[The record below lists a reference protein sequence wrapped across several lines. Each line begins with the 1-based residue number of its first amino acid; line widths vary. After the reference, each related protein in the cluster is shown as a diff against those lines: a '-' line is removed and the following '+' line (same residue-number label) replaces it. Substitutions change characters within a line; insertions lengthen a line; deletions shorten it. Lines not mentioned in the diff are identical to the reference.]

1 MRLDVASKITV
12 LVLYPSLCSKS
23 IPCSEGK
30 LIRGTVANVFIPR
43 VALSHCLTCL
53 EFLPKTSCKCL
64 TASSLS
70 NALLHPLNMPL
81 HRRDS
86 KMVKETSQPLIK
98 EEPTS
103 PTLAPQLLTPP
114 SSAINIKSEPFA
126 LKSEVEASPTVAK
139 ASKRKRPATPDDSDD
154 EPTNPVPSRRKF
166 NAAVVPVKIA
176 PKPPTTPV
184 SSKKEVGCAS
194 IPVKVEPK
202 TPTPTL
208 TPWGA
213 REQAHHEAAIKAVME
228 EQWGKPASIP
238 VKTEPKTPTPTPAER
253 EATAKRARQDADHD
267 ATLRAA
273 LLEPLDT
280 PMQWKRNWKNWIY
293 RNKRRNPET
302 LNASQTTCINVSKS
316 EKYFCLNKNDLECLA
331 FESRPNPKDPRLPR
345 MRLYDYNEVVRLACR
360 KLAIQAGISQ
370 RDETALIARGKAML
384 EKKKG
389 FKYYWEFD
397 PSIVWMWG

>member
-1 MRLDVASKITV
+1 MA
-12 LVLYPSLCSKS
+12 
-23 IPCSEGK
+23 
-30 LIRGTVANVFIPR
+30 
-43 VALSHCLTCL
+43 
-53 EFLPKTSCKCL
+53 
-64 TASSLS
+64 
-70 NALLHPLNMPL
+70 
-81 HRRDS
+81 
-86 KMVKETSQPLIK
+86 KETSQPLIK

-114 SSAINIKSEPFA
+114 SSGINIKSEPFA
-126 LKSEVEASPTVAK
+126 LKSEVEASPSIAK
-139 ASKRKRPATPDDSDD
+139 APKRKRPATPDDSDN
-154 EPTNPVPSRRKF
+154 EPTSPIPSRKKV
-166 NAAVVPVKIA
+166 NSAVVPVKIA

-184 SSKKEVGCAS
+184 SSKKEVKPAS
-194 IPVKVEPK
+194 TPVKIEPK
-202 TPTPTL
+202 TPTRTAAEREASEL
-208 TPWGA
+208 GA
-213 REQAHHEAAIKAVME
+213 REQAHHEAA
-228 EQWGKPASIP
+228 
-238 VKTEPKTPTPTPAER
+238 
-253 EATAKRARQDADHD
+253 
-267 ATLRAA
+267 LRAA

-280 PMQWKRNWKNWIY
+280 PMQWKRNWKNYIY

-331 FESRPNPKDPRLPR
+331 FESRLNPKDPRLPR

>member
-1 MRLDVASKITV
+1 
-12 LVLYPSLCSKS
+12 
-23 IPCSEGK
+23 
-30 LIRGTVANVFIPR
+30 
-43 VALSHCLTCL
+43 
-53 EFLPKTSCKCL
+53 
-64 TASSLS
+64 
-70 NALLHPLNMPL
+70 
-81 HRRDS
+81 
-86 KMVKETSQPLIK
+86 MVKETSQPLIK

-114 SSAINIKSEPFA
+114 SSVINIKSEPFA
-126 LKSEVEASPTVAK
+126 LKSEVEASPTIAK

-154 EPTNPVPSRRKF
+154 EPINPVASRRRF

-184 SSKKEVGCAS
+184 SSKK
-194 IPVKVEPK
+194 VE
-202 TPTPTL
+202 
-208 TPWGA
+208 
-213 REQAHHEAAIKAVME
+213 
-228 EQWGKPASIP
+228 PASIP

-253 EATAKRARQDADHD
+253 EAAAKRAREQAHHE
-267 ATLRAA
+267 AALRAA
-273 LLEPLDT
+273 YLEPRDT
-280 PMQWKRNWKNWIY
+280 PTQCKRNWKDWIY
-293 RNKRRNPET
+293 RNNRRNPET

-360 KLAIQAGISQ
+360 KLAIQAGIPQ
-370 RDETALIARGKAML
+370 RDETALITRGKAML